1 ASDCTMGLPISRV
14 MIAAYS
20 LWRAR
25 SSAAALCMRAER
37 RLQGWVRHS
46 RKAACAP
53 ATICSTCAAEVGS
66 RVSMT
71 SPVAGFTD
79 WMLMGLLLCGW
90 LECGPAVGARQPEAG
105 RRRGVAGPAHRG
117 AAVARLRLVRIREG
131 GDDCFP
137 LKPQRILRDLRA
149 AMGREDILISDVSSH
164 KLVRPA
170 RHLVCRIRAGGRAG
184 ADRRHATCC
193 PCGRA
198 NGVDALPARRDQV
211 ERGRLPDPRG
221 RARLLH

>member
-1 ASDCTMGLPISRV
+1 MGLPISRV

-105 RRRGVAGPAHRG
+105 RRRGVAGRRAEPGSEIMKTSDLIALPSRERRG
-117 AAVARLRLVRIREG
+117 AIRLRGARGGDPRDPLACSPRGGRRATTSVRIREG

-137 LKPQRILRDLRA
+137 PTPPRILRDLRA

-164 KLVRPA
+164 ERLRPA
-170 RHLVCRIRAGGRAG
+170 RHLVCPIRAGGRAG
-184 ADRRHATCC
+184 ADRRHA
-193 PCGRA
+193 
-198 NGVDALPARRDQV
+198 
-211 ERGRLPDPRG
+211 
-221 RARLLH
+221 